1 MYAVIKSGGKQYR
14 VGLGDVI
21 RVERLTAEPGDTINL
36 DRVLMV
42 KGESD
47 VQVGAPTLSEVV
59 TCTVK
64 GHGRGNKV
72 RVFKMRRRKNYRRQ
86 AGHRQDYTELQVT
99 SIAGVSQSAAPPRA
113 RRKAAPKPAPEAQA
127 PASEEG

>member
-1 MYAVIKSGGKQYR
+1 VYAVIKSGGKQYR

-21 RVERLTAEPGDTINL
+21 RVERLAADPGDTISL
-36 DRVLMV
+36 DQVLMV

-47 VQVGAPTLSEVV
+47 VQLGTPMLSDVV

-64 GHGRGNKV
+64 GHGRGKKI

-86 AGHRQDYTELQVT
+86 AGHRQGYTELQVT
-99 SIAGVSQSAAPPRA
+99 SIAGVSQPEAPPRTQRKTA
-113 RRKAAPKPAPEAQA
+113 RAAAEADAPKNE
-127 PASEEG
+127 

>member
-14 VGLGDVI
+14 VALGDVI
-21 RVERLTAEPGDTINL
+21 WVERLAADPGDTINL
-36 DRVLMV
+36 DQVLMV

-47 VQVGAPTLSEVV
+47 VQLGTPILSDAV

-64 GHGRGNKV
+64 GHGRGKKV

-99 SIAGVSQSAAPPRA
+99 SIAGVSQPVERPRS
-113 RRKAAPKPAPEAQA
+113 RRKPAVQAAEADAPQ
-127 PASEEG
+127 SE